1 MGNLL
6 SYLRWRGDL
15 SFDAAPFNEI
25 DSLVFTQ
32 LCFMDLHTVIK
43 EGETPTLREVEE
55 RFFKTRDRASFRLG
69 VYFPTGMG
77 ELLTRAASSVRFSF
91 VRLVDA
97 KAVIDPQ
104 KKIQFTAMTFLLPDK
119 TLYIAYRG
127 TDDTLFGWY
136 ESLSFGVYDET
147 ESHRLALDYFERT
160 MQKRRF
166 SRVRVGGHSKG
177 GHLASYAVLKGDP
190 RYHRRILAVYNV
202 DGPGFRGDLYKS
214 DAYRALQSRF
224 YTVTP
229 EMSII
234 GSLLNGCGNIDVVRS
249 DGKVIFQHDVFN
261 WHIEGASFVRLDR
274 RSTDSVKIE
283 KSLKAWLLKVDDSHR
298 EKFLDALYRLLTASG
313 ATTIS
318 EISED
323 KLNSAYQFGKTL
335 LSFDKETRDVVS
347 RAVMILV
354 RESMGVQKAQK
365 ELLKQQKKN
374 KKSDPEKTGS
384 DDNT

>member
-1 MGNLL
+1 
-6 SYLRWRGDL
+6 
-15 SFDAAPFNEI
+15 
-25 DSLVFTQ
+25 
-32 LCFMDLHTVIK
+32 
-43 EGETPTLREVEE
+43 
-55 RFFKTRDRASFRLG
+55 
-69 VYFPTGMG
+69 
-77 ELLTRAASSVRFSF
+77 
-91 VRLVDA
+91 
-97 KAVIDPQ
+97 
-104 KKIQFTAMTFLLPDK
+104 
-119 TLYIAYRG
+119 
-127 TDDTLFGWY
+127 
-136 ESLSFGVYDET
+136 
-147 ESHRLALDYFERT
+147 
-160 MQKRRF
+160 
-166 SRVRVGGHSKG
+166 
-177 GHLASYAVLKGDP
+177 
-190 RYHRRILAVYNV
+190 
-202 DGPGFRGDLYKS
+202 
-214 DAYRALQSRF
+214 
-224 YTVTP
+224 
-229 EMSII
+229 MSII

-261 WHIEGASFVRLDR
+261 WHIEGATFVRLDR